1 MSAGA
6 QGLGLLAAGWL
17 GNTLEDLLALTVAGM
32 ASYVAVLNLPLKRS
46 DIKAKVAKVA
56 NNFMEGVTDAMQQVR
71 SSLILLFHHA
81 LSCSIFDR
89 LAVAVEELFH
99 RPVRLSFYLLPF
111 SAYHVEMLLCLL
123 LLAAHLSP
131 SMAGWPLLGGWVPA
145 AAVLAL

>member
-71 SSLILLFHHA
+71 SSLILLFQQA
-81 LSCSIFDR
+81 LSCS
-89 LAVAVEELFH
+89 LT
-99 RPVRLSFYLLPF
+99 
-111 SAYHVEMLLCLL
+111 
-123 LLAAHLSP
+123 
-131 SMAGWPLLGGWVPA
+131 G
-145 AAVLAL
+145 